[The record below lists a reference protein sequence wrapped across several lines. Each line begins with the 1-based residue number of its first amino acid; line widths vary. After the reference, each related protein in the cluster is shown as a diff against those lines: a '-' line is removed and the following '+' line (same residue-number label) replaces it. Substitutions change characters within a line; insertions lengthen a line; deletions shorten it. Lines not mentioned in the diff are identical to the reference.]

1 MKPFLPNLFFVTFV
15 CVLLCGCSSGSP
27 QKIDDKL
34 LNHFSSKDRTI
45 LEEVNPDLV
54 SMQYLVKHASD
65 YATDITSDRNDYF
78 VVVKGTVTKL
88 ETEEYDDDD
97 ILDKMDP
104 EMADLL
110 RGKVKTDIYLDE
122 CDIPLSDTDSEY
134 NIEVGNEYYFY
145 VMVSENFNGD
155 YRYTLFNCFDFN

>member
-1 MKPFLPNLFFVTFV
+1 MKPFLPKLFFVTIF

-27 QKIDDKL
+27 EKIDDDL
-34 LNHFSSKDRTI
+34 LNHFSSKERSI
-45 LEEVNPDLV
+45 LKEANPDLV
-54 SMQYLVKHASD
+54 TMHYLVDHSSD
-65 YATDITSDRNDYF
+65 YATDIDSERNDFF

-88 ETEEYDDDD
+88 ETEEYDDD

-110 RGKVKTDIYLDE
+110 RGKTSTDIYLDK
-122 CDIPLSDTDSEY
+122 CDIPLNDSDSEY
-134 NIEVGNEYYFY
+134 SIKVGKEYYFY
-145 VMVSENFNGD
+145 VTVSEKSNGD